1 MKEAKLFKI
10 CFFVISKSDQSRIWL
25 SLAQCLKIERLNFA
39 HCLAEE
45 PSMKRVDSFFS
56 LIIFLVGVLS
66 YTFYYAHN
74 SLDYFENNPILKAKY
89 DRTVKLKALDKELK
103 AMREKTPTSVSRQIA
118 SIDNSKEN
126 YVVGSALNNQDAAK
140 KYYSKV
146 RSLCFEPSKEM
157 DCLTSIDLVVS
168 QFPETVWAAE
178 SLIILTEI
186 YHQNRRDKQAQDVL
200 QILKHEFKQF
210 PTVQNKVNY
219 LEGQI
224 Q

>member
-1 MKEAKLFKI
+1 
-10 CFFVISKSDQSRIWL
+10 
-25 SLAQCLKIERLNFA
+25 
-39 HCLAEE
+39 
-45 PSMKRVDSFFS
+45 MKRVDSFFS
-56 LIIFLVGVLS
+56 LIIILVGVLS

-74 SLDYFENNPILKAKY
+74 SLDYFENNPTLKAKY
-89 DRTVKLKALDKELK
+89 DRTVKLKALNKELK
-103 AMREKTPTSVSRQIA
+103 AINQKNPSTVSRQIA
-118 SIDNSKEN
+118 SIDNSNET
-126 YVVGSALNNQDAAK
+126 YVVGTALNNQDAAK

-146 RSLCFEPSKEM
+146 RSVCFEPSKEM

-186 YHQNRRDKQAQDVL
+186 YHQNRRDKQALDVL
-200 QILKHEFKQF
+200 NILKNEYKQY

-219 LEGQI
+219 LQGQI